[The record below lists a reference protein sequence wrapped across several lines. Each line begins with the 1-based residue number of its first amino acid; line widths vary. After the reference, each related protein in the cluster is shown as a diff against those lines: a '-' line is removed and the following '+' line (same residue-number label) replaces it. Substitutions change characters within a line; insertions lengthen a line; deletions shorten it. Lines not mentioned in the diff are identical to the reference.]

1 MTDVIT
7 PTRVPAQHASE
18 PRPVY
23 RRLRPDDL
31 PHVLSLLRRC
41 STRTLYRRFH
51 GVTDGSAWA
60 AELVRKPDD
69 ETVAAWMGSSCIGL
83 ATLTTGDPRPDL
95 GVLVEDAWQR
105 RGVGTALVSLVVA
118 NAHASGVRELSADI
132 LAESD
137 WALSSLARMG
147 RMEVNL
153 SFGVYSVRVTLSSS

>member
-1 MTDVIT
+1 MRGAPVR
-7 PTRVPAQHASE
+7 PASE
-18 PRPVY
+18 PGPVY
-23 RRLRPDDL
+23 RRLQPDDL

-41 STRTLYRRFH
+41 STQTLYRRFH

-60 AELVRKPDD
+60 GELVRKPAD
-69 ETVAAWMGSSCIGL
+69 ETVLAWMGSSCIGL

-118 NAHASGVRELSADI
+118 NAHACGLKELSADI

-147 RMEVNL
+147 RMDVEL
-153 SFGVYSVRVTLSSS
+153 SFGVYSVRVTLGPS